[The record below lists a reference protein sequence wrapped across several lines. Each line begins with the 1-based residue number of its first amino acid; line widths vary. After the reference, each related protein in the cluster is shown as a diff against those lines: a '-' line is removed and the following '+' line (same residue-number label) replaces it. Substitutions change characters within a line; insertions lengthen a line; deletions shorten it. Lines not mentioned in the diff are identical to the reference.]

1 MNLVVTDG
9 KTAPAAALTGPGRFV
24 RGLTAAAMLAWP
36 AAAITA
42 PPFADVHVH
51 FNWDQRELIDAG
63 HIAAK
68 LAAADVEF
76 AVAAGTP
83 SELALELAHSSG
95 GRVIP
100 LFSPY
105 IHELGRRDWYRDPRV
120 IAMAKAGLSA
130 GEYHGIGEIHFMA
143 GFAPR
148 ADNPVFVQLMA
159 LAGEYRV
166 PVLIHID
173 SGNAA
178 AFLAICRAY
187 PSLDVLFAH
196 AGGNLHASHIR
207 RIVEACPNAWIEFS
221 ARDPWRYG
229 GLAAD
234 DGHLLPEWR
243 ALVLDYPDRFVTGTD
258 PVWRV
263 TRTQSWDLADDGWDH
278 FEQLIAWQRA
288 WLAGLPEDVRRKI
301 SVENARRLFG
311 RK

>member
-1 MNLVVTDG
+1 MTRAELIVRRLAAVT
-9 KTAPAAALTGPGRFV
+9 
-24 RGLTAAAMLAWP
+24 MLAWS

-63 HIAAK
+63 RVAAK
-68 LAAADVEF
+68 LQAAGVEF

-83 SELALELAHSSG
+83 SELALELASASG

-105 IHELGRRDWYRDPRV
+105 IHELGRRDWYLNPRV
-120 IAMAKAGLSA
+120 VARAKAGLNA
-130 GEYHGIGEIHFMA
+130 GDYHGIGEIHFMA
-143 GFAPR
+143 GFRPR
-148 ADNPVFVQLMA
+148 FNNDVFRQLMA

-173 SGNAA
+173 SGNET
-178 AFLAICRAY
+178 AFLSVCRAY
-187 PSLDVLFAH
+187 PSLEILFAH
-196 AGGNLHASHIR
+196 AGGNLHARHIR
-207 RIVEACPNAWIEFS
+207 RIIEACPNAWIEFS
-221 ARDPWRYG
+221 ARDPWRFG
-229 GLAAD
+229 GLAGE
-234 DGHLLPEWR
+234 DGHLLPDWR

-263 TRTQSWDLADDGWDH
+263 TRTQSWDLADDGWDY
-278 FEQLIAWQRA
+278 FEQLIAWHRA
-288 WLAGLPEDVRRKI
+288 WLADLPEDVQRKI

-311 RK
+311 RE